1 MSSRERR
8 MSESRRPVLAF
19 ALALALGFAF
29 ACAPV
34 TKPAG
39 PAPTPERR
47 LTEAEL
53 NATEPFSG
61 PMPIEPDKASTE
73 PGALL
78 DGRPFP
84 APHPFESRLPKA
96 RRTRFVAGAAPAGG
110 DGSEA
115 KPWNDLHLALRAL
128 EPGDRLVVKAG
139 VFPGRFRVDER
150 CRDGTREA
158 PIQVSFEG
166 AILQP
171 TTAEAALTVARAHWM
186 FEGLWIVLGNAG
198 VPALLVSGAHDVLIA
213 RSQIYQGVGSG
224 IVVGPGSAAVTVAEA
239 HVHNLG
245 LLYRDRPSYGI
256 DIQAGTRD
264 VTVVTSKLHHNSGGS
279 IRIGAGDG
287 VAPEGI
293 SVAGNRIHNDRGPA
307 VLIQR
312 GRNVR
317 IADNQIY
324 NYRPVNGAWGQAVF
338 VEGGEDVFVE
348 GNHISESSVGVQIG
362 RGDPSGKTRPEGPRR
377 VTVQRNFLENRL
389 TGDASAV
396 VAEVGRD
403 VRIWNNVIEQ
413 YANGLLFFGAAPGA
427 GGWVAAN
434 NLLLGLSDTAFL
446 IADPKAFAFF
456 DANGFSPQRDA
467 VNVQVGA
474 ETLPLTR
481 FLQRGTMP
489 KSLLASGVA
498 LEGRDLG
505 KVRGLPTVDMG
516 KAFDGLV
523 FHGSAPDLGVAE
535 H

>member
-1 MSSRERR
+1 LSREPR
-8 MSESRRPVLAF
+8 MSESRRPALAPAF
-19 ALALALGFAF
+19 ALALGFAV
-29 ACAPV
+29 ACAPA

-39 PAPTPERR
+39 PGAPPERR

-61 PMPIEPDKASTE
+61 PMPIEPDKTSTE

-78 DGRPFP
+78 DGRSFP
-84 APHPFESRLPKA
+84 APHPLESPLPAAK
-96 RRTRFVAGAAPAGG
+96 RTRFVAGAAPSGG
-110 DGSEA
+110 DGSEG
-115 KPWNDLHLALRAL
+115 KPWNDLHVALRAL
-128 EPGDRLVVKAG
+128 APGDRLVVKAG

-150 CRDGTREA
+150 CRDGTRDA
-158 PIQVSFEG
+158 PIEVLFEG

-171 TTAEAALTVARAHWM
+171 TTAEAALSIGRAHWL

-198 VPALLVSGAHDVLIA
+198 APAVFVGGAHDVRITNA
-213 RSQIYQGVGSG
+213 QIYQGVGTG
-224 IVVGPGSAAVTVAEA
+224 IVIGPGSAAVTVAGA

-245 LLYRDRPSYGI
+245 LLYRDRPSFAI
-256 DIQAGTRD
+256 DIQAGTRN

-279 IRIGAGDG
+279 IRIGSGDG
-287 VAPEGI
+287 AAPEGI
-293 SVAGNRIHNDRGPA
+293 SVAGNRIHNDRRPA

-312 GRNVR
+312 GRHVR
-317 IADNQIY
+317 ITDNQIY

-338 VEGGEDVFVE
+338 VEGGEDLFVE
-348 GNHISESSVGVQIG
+348 GNHISESTVGVQIG
-362 RGDPSGKTRPEGPRR
+362 RGDPSGKTRPEGPRG
-377 VTVQRNFLENRL
+377 VTIQRNYLENRL

-396 VAEVGRD
+396 VAELGRD
-403 VRIWNNVIEQ
+403 VRIWNNVIDQ
-413 YANGLLFFGAAPGA
+413 YASGILFFGAAPGA

-446 IADPKAFAFF
+446 IADLKALAFF
-456 DANGFSPQRDA
+456 DANGFSPQTAA
-467 VNVQVGA
+467 VTVQVGG

-489 KSLLASGVA
+489 KSILASGVA

-505 KVRGLPTVDMG
+505 KVRGLPTVDRG
-516 KAFDGLV
+516 QAFDGLA
-523 FHGSAPDLGVAE
+523 FQGSAPDLGVAE